1 MSSTTPS
8 PDDSQRRPEGNLGHP
23 EQRRDDVFDQV
34 GEVAPGWGEQPQDAY
49 EQGDSGGWGAPGQHD
64 TGPLRLG
71 LGDSERSGDDEP
83 AASSDDAHEPGRED
97 APTTAFPAAEDADAG
112 TYTSGDDAS
121 TYTSGDDAST
131 YASGEDADS
140 TGQAQTMYV
149 SPEASPQLASPSGP
163 QGYDQAAYPAAG
175 QGEQAFDQQRYGQT
189 GYGETPYGQPGD
201 GETGYEGQGYEE
213 QRYGPS
219 GYGPPQ
225 GPHGFGQHGYPAAY
239 GQGGY
244 TPPGYGS
251 AAQPGAYGQPGGGPS
266 GYAAAYGRGDVPGG
280 YPGGYPG
287 GSPGVPPQSYPQSGP
302 LPVSPSAQGARY
314 ASGPT
319 GGYGRGGGSSGSSG
333 SAGGSRGSSRG
344 PSERARG
351 GMRAMFDFSFAR
363 KATHAIAPLLFW
375 LVVAWGVF
383 QVLYVLVTLAGAGP
397 YGPSGGEVFLGVVT
411 ALFDALLKIALA
423 RVFLELAVNVADLA
437 ERTRTET
444 Q

>member
-121 TYTSGDDAST
+121 TYTSGDDAS
-131 YASGEDADS
+131 S

-189 GYGETPYGQPGD
+189 
-201 GETGYEGQGYEE
+201 
-213 QRYGPS
+213 

-280 YPGGYPG
+280 YPGGY
-287 GSPGVPPQSYPQSGP
+287 PGVPPQSYPQSGP

>member
-121 TYTSGDDAST
+121 TY
-131 YASGEDADS
+131 ASGEDADS

-189 GYGETPYGQPGD
+189 
-201 GETGYEGQGYEE
+201 
-213 QRYGPS
+213 

-280 YPGGYPG
+280 YPGGY
-287 GSPGVPPQSYPQSGP
+287 PGVPPQSYPQSGP